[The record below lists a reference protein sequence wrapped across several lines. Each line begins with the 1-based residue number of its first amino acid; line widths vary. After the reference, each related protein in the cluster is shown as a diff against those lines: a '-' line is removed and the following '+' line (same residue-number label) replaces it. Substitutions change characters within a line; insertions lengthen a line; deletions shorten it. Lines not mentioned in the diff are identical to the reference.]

1 MNSLKT
7 GVMSV
12 WLRWVY
18 SPKVK
23 MIQLAG
29 PLMVPKVYAS
39 AVPLPLDEESD
50 LDMYAAQGDLDAELV
65 WW

>member
-7 GVMSV
+7 V
-12 WLRWVY
+12 WFQFGFVEFIHR
-18 SPKVK
+18 VK

-29 PLMVPKVYAS
+29 TLMECQVYAS

-50 LDMYAAQGDLDAELV
+50 LDMYAAQGT
-65 WW
+65 